1 MHIPIT
7 LLTGFLGSGKTT
19 LLSQLVRQPE
29 LARTLVMVNEF
40 GEVGLD
46 HLLMSRVPDDA
57 VVEMSSGCLCCTVRG
72 DLVSTLKDAHWRYAR
87 AGERQFDRVVIET
100 TGLADP
106 APILQTLMTVGV
118 ITRRYRLDGVLT
130 VVDLA
135 NAAATLDAHPEA
147 VMQVAVA
154 DRLLLTKGDL
164 ADSEARAALA
174 RRLAAINPAAAQ
186 VPVDHGHL
194 APAAVLGLGPFQ
206 PEAKSADVAQW
217 LSAEAYAAGG
227 QAGVHAGV
235 YAGGTASAHGHAHH
249 GDHVPHHANDDD
261 ARDEHAHH
269 DHAHGDPDGHDH
281 DPNRHDDQIRAF
293 CILRDAPLAA
303 DAPERLIQVLG
314 ELAGPDLLRV
324 KGMLSVQGRPG
335 PVVIHGVRHSL
346 SKPVELPAWPTPDR
360 RSRLVFITRDIPQSA
375 IEARMAALEA

>member
-1 MHIPIT
+1 MHIPLT

-19 LLSQLVRQPE
+19 VLSHLVRQPE
-29 LARTLVMVNEF
+29 LARTLVIINEF

-106 APILQTLMTVGV
+106 APILQTLLTVGV
-118 ITRRYRLDGVLT
+118 ITRRYRLDGVVT

-135 NAAATLDAHPEA
+135 NAAATLDTHPEA
-147 VMQVAVA
+147 VKQAAVA
-154 DRLLLTKGDL
+154 DRLLLTKADL
-164 ADSEARAALA
+164 VDDHARAALA
-174 RRLAAINPAAAQ
+174 RRLAAMNPAAAQ
-186 VPVDHGHL
+186 VTANHGAVD
-194 APAAVLGLGPFQ
+194 AAAVLGLGPFP
-206 PEAKSADVAQW
+206 PEAKPVDVARW
-217 LSAEAYAAGG
+217 LGAEAYGAGG
-227 QAGVHAGV
+227 RAEAEPAPGHDHDYGHGPAHRHDD
-235 YAGGTASAHGHAHH
+235 AHGQ
-249 GDHVPHHANDDD
+249 
-261 ARDEHAHH
+261 AR
-269 DHAHGDPDGHDH
+269 GH
-281 DPNRHDDQIRAF
+281 DPNRHDERIGAF

-303 DAPERLIQVLG
+303 DAPERLMVALG

-324 KGMLSVQGRPG
+324 KGLLSVQGRPG
-335 PVVIHGVRHSL
+335 PVVIHGVQHSL
-346 SKPVELPAWPTPDR
+346 SQPAELAAWPSADR

-375 IEARMAALEA
+375 IEARLAALEA